1 MLRFE
6 TKTAVV
12 LGLLSAFVVALSFT
26 NDANQRQATETG
38 ETLIWTSEPIVGTD
52 ELGSTKSAEVDRP
65 PVELV
70 GTKPLSGA
78 SGSESDSI
86 ALRIVDADLVVTLNK
101 LVGDTNSAAV
111 DVRRNLVR
119 RWAES
124 DPAAAAAWTATLT
137 GPAYVEALEQ
147 VAIAWGD
154 AELSA
159 ASDWV
164 AGLPEDGAKRVAMIS
179 LGYEAARTNP
189 LKAVAVACGIPATP
203 ERDELLAHAVSQWAT
218 SDSAAAFDWALQIPD
233 SGLRERL
240 LAAIAVATARNN
252 GANAAL
258 IVATFL
264 SPGDA
269 QNRAAV
275 AVAQRWSQVSAQ
287 SAAEWVGQFPHES
300 LRADAVREINRAL
313 GSSK

>member
-1 MLRFE
+1 
-6 TKTAVV
+6 
-12 LGLLSAFVVALSFT
+12 
-26 NDANQRQATETG
+26 
-38 ETLIWTSEPIVGTD
+38 
-52 ELGSTKSAEVDRP
+52 
-65 PVELV
+65 
-70 GTKPLSGA
+70 
-78 SGSESDSI
+78 
-86 ALRIVDADLVVTLNK
+86 
-101 LVGDTNSAAV
+101 VGDTNSAAV

-233 SGLRERL
+233 FVLRERL

-287 SAAEWVGQFPHES
+287 SAAEWVGQFPHKP